1 MVTFAEAWKNYAA
14 GRRYLGAREPTQ
26 AEIDEAVSEGRP
38 PPPEP
43 FCSHPEKCAGLSRC
57 PREIVCND

>member
-1 MVTFAEAWKNYAA
+1 MVTFAEAWERYAA
-14 GRRYLGAREPTQ
+14 ARRYLSAREPTQ
-26 AEIDEAVSEGRP
+26 AEIDAAVADGKY

-43 FCSHPEKCAGLSRC
+43 FCSSPEKCAGLSRC